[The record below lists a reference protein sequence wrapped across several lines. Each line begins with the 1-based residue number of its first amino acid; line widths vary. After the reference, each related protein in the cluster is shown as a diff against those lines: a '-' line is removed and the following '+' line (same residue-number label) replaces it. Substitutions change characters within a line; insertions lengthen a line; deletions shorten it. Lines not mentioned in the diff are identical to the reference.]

1 MGRNSKM
8 EKEYFVQQE
17 AFMEDYQQLAAQKDV
32 TIESLADKIINQL
45 NQTQEDYYE
54 MPAEEAKDGVSHRF
68 PFSRRIYSDENDG
81 TLNTEYTYEG
91 EPYILQTEEDF

>member
-1 MGRNSKM
+1 M

-17 AFMEDYQQLAAQKDV
+17 AFMEDYQKVATQQDI
-32 TIESLADKIINQL
+32 TIEALADKVIHQL

-54 MPAEEAKDGVSHRF
+54 MPAEEAKDDVSHCF
-68 PFSRRIYSDENDG
+68 PFSRRIYSDEKDG

-91 EPYILQTEEDF
+91 EPYILQMEDEF

>member
-1 MGRNSKM
+1 
-8 EKEYFVQQE
+8 
-17 AFMEDYQQLAAQKDV
+17 
-32 TIESLADKIINQL
+32 
-45 NQTQEDYYE
+45 

-91 EPYILQTEEDF
+91 EPYILQTEDDF